1 MAKYR
6 SELNVPVEFDRRS
19 YSDRYHDHFK
29 GESETHPSSA
39 SRRSPSF
46 RSGYQ
51 GKANRSPSPWHK
63 HFSNGSLSRTDF
75 SEGDDWFEEM
85 RRRFD
90 DRRKRWDNDVRR
102 MRQEFFTLSPE
113 TSLKSASPPRLLIP
127 SRKHVHS
134 QPFTGTFEIG
144 TDGTTYFVASFEV
157 SEYPA
162 ENIRVSIKGDEVLV
176 TARSKQ
182 QTDKMTSSLEYSRS
196 IKLPEGADDALAN
209 ATLTTDGVLTF
220 TCPMRRRFARKS
232 FIPSDS
238 DVCSMDSQPSH
249 SSLFFN
255 ENRPRMCERSRTEKV
270 GGGTSSYSPSSPS
283 IRTDCGSSY
292 SLLGNNKPRFRLEL
306 PIDSE
311 YSPAEIQIRTLNRRI
326 YVTARHEERRS
337 NRTAVREFSKEYD
350 IPDNIDPESLEAR
363 LDNGTLYIEAVLP

>member
-19 YSDRYHDHFK
+19 YSDRYPDHFK
-29 GESETHPSSA
+29 EESESQSSPA

-46 RSGYQ
+46 RSGHQ
-51 GKANRSPSPWHK
+51 SKTHQSPWHK
-63 HFSNGSLSRTDF
+63 HFSNGSLGRKDF

-113 TSLKSASPPRLLIP
+113 TSLKSASPPRFLIP
-127 SRKHVHS
+127 SRKHVRS
-134 QPFTGTFEIG
+134 QPFTGTFETG

-157 SEYPA
+157 SEYPS

-176 TARSKQ
+176 TARSEQ

-196 IKLPEGADDALAN
+196 IKLPEGANDELAN

-220 TCPMRRRFARKS
+220 TCPMRPRFVRKS

-238 DVCSMDSQPSH
+238 DVCSVDSQPSH
-249 SSLFFN
+249 SSLFSTKS
-255 ENRPRMCERSRTEKV
+255 RPQMYEHSRTEKIDV
-270 GGGTSSYSPSSPS
+270 GASSPS
-283 IRTDCGSSY
+283 NRIACGSSY
-292 SLLGNNKPRFRLEL
+292 SLLGSNKPRFRLEL

-326 YVTARHEERRS
+326 YVTARHEERLS